1 LRAVNIGNEK
11 GLVTRLVKK
20 EINDNDEDNPL
31 SVFLYT
37 LKAHRGL
44 KSTTMEDSEFGPPEA
59 LITYMV

>member
-37 LKAHRGL
+37 LKAPETG
-44 KSTTMEDSEFGPPEA
+44 DSRVPQWKIVSLA
-59 LITYMV
+59 LLRL